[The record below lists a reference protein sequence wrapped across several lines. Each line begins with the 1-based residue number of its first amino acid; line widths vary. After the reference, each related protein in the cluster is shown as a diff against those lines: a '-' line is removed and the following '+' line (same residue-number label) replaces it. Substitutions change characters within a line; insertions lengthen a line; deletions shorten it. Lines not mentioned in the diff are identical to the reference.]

1 VLKFTLKRVLALL
14 PILLGVAFTTFM
26 LVQLIPGD
34 PTLVLLPPDTP
45 AQVRAEYRHELHLDG
60 PLPIRFAAWLPRA
73 ARGDFGTSIEL
84 HVPASEVL
92 VRSLKNTA
100 QLALAALLIAV
111 VFGVGFGIG
120 SAWWSDRF
128 AGGALNTIVIAASSV
143 PQFWF
148 GLLLLYIFSVKL
160 HWLPSGGMEPLFG
173 DNGPTTRMKYML
185 LPAITVAVLPMAL
198 IARLTR
204 ALFLELRQQEFV
216 VTLRTRGYST
226 ARIWRHMLRNA
237 APGVVNIAG
246 LQAGYVFLGTL
257 FAEIVFS
264 WPGVGRAVAD
274 AIDARD
280 YPVIEAIVLVTG
292 GIFAVIT
299 ILVDVLIRALDPRV
313 DVD

>member
-1 VLKFTLKRVLALL
+1 LLKFTFKRVLALL
-14 PILLGVAFTTFM
+14 PILLGVAFATFL
-26 LVQLIPGD
+26 LVEMIPGD

-45 AQVRAEYRHELHLDG
+45 ADVRAEYRHELNLDG
-60 PLPIRFAAWLPRA
+60 SLPARFSAWLPRA
-73 ARGDFGTSIEL
+73 ATGDFGESIEL
-84 HVPASEVL
+84 HTAASTVL
-92 VRSLKNTA
+92 VRALKNTA
-100 QLALAALLIAV
+100 QLAVAALIIAV
-111 VFGVGFGIG
+111 LVGVAFGMG

-128 AGGALNTIVIAASSV
+128 AGRLLNATVIGASSV

-160 HWLPSGGMEPLFG
+160 HVLPSGGMEPLFG
-173 DNGPTTRMKYML
+173 ETDATTRLRYML

-226 ARIWRHMLRNA
+226 GRIWRHMLRNA

-246 LQAGYVFLGTL
+246 LQAGYVFMGTL

-264 WPGVGRAVAD
+264 WPGIGRAVAD

-280 YPVIEAIVLVTG
+280 YPVIQAIVLVTG

-299 ILVDVLIRALDPRV
+299 ILVDVAIRALDPRA